1 MNTSKS
7 LDVIDQSV
15 LLAELGELIA
25 LSDHVKKQ
33 TIDCLAQGKP
43 LSDELLKAIAAV
55 ANIEKELTKSLDRC
69 KTRSAEDAN
78 LEAKEVDSIKKPDQE
93 AELQKQLAELQLRL
107 DEKDKALEAKNEELD
122 ALKYESIKKHDQE
135 AELQKQL
142 AELQLRLDE
151 KDKAL
156 EAKDKELD
164 AALEAAKQAGLPAND
179 GDQLSE
185 HEEMSYQVISGLL
198 IRLLLAKKGVS
209 DKAPYPSEAEIIR
222 EIEDID
228 LYGYKKV
235 TLAKRFKHAR
245 EKLENE
251 LKKKQPAKYR
261 STA

>member
-1 MNTSKS
+1 MNASKS

-33 TIDCLAQGKP
+33 TIVCLAQGRP

-55 ANIEKELTKSLDRC
+55 ANIEKELTKSLARC

-151 KDKAL
+151 KDKVL
-156 EAKDKELD
+156 EAKNEELD
-164 AALEAAKQAGLPAND
+164 AAKQAGLPADD
-179 GDQLSE
+179 GDRLSE

-198 IRLLLAKKGVS
+198 IRLLLAKKGVN

>member
-7 LDVIDQSV
+7 LGVIDQSV

-33 TIDCLAQGKP
+33 TIVCLAQGRP

-156 EAKDKELD
+156 EAKNEE
-164 AALEAAKQAGLPAND
+164 LEAAKQAGLPTND

>member
-7 LDVIDQSV
+7 LGVIDQSV

-33 TIDCLAQGKP
+33 TIVCLAQGRP

-55 ANIEKELTKSLDRC
+55 ANIEKELTKSLARC

-156 EAKDKELD
+156 EAKNEE
-164 AALEAAKQAGLPAND
+164 LEAAKQAGLPTND

>member
-7 LDVIDQSV
+7 LGVIDQSV

-33 TIDCLAQGKP
+33 TIVCLAQGRP

-55 ANIEKELTKSLDRC
+55 ANIEKELTKSLARC
-69 KTRSAEDAN
+69 EARSAEDAN

-107 DEKDKALEAKNEELD
+107 DEKDKALEAKNEEL
-122 ALKYESIKKHDQE
+122 
-135 AELQKQL
+135 
-142 AELQLRLDE
+142 
-151 KDKAL
+151 
-156 EAKDKELD
+156 
-164 AALEAAKQAGLPAND
+164 EAAKQAGLPTND

>member
-1 MNTSKS
+1 MNASKS

-33 TIDCLAQGKP
+33 TIVCLAQGRP

-55 ANIEKELTKSLDRC
+55 ANIEKELTKSLARC

-107 DEKDKALEAKNEELD
+107 DEKDKALEAKNEEL
-122 ALKYESIKKHDQE
+122 
-135 AELQKQL
+135 
-142 AELQLRLDE
+142 
-151 KDKAL
+151 
-156 EAKDKELD
+156 
-164 AALEAAKQAGLPAND
+164 EAAKQAGLPTND

-261 STA
+261 STG

>member
-1 MNTSKS
+1 MNASKS

-33 TIDCLAQGKP
+33 TIVCLAQGKP

-55 ANIEKELTKSLDRC
+55 ANVEKELAKSLARC
-69 KTRSAEDAN
+69 KTRSAEDAK
-78 LEAKEVDSIKKPDQE
+78 LEAKEVDNIKKPDQE

-122 ALKYESIKKHDQE
+122 A
-135 AELQKQL
+135 
-142 AELQLRLDE
+142 
-151 KDKAL
+151 
-156 EAKDKELD
+156 
-164 AALEAAKQAGLPAND
+164 AKQAGLLAND
-179 GDQLSE
+179 GDRLSE

-198 IRLLLAKKGVS
+198 IRLLLAKKGVN

>member
-1 MNTSKS
+1 MNASKS

-33 TIDCLAQGKP
+33 TIVCLAQGRP

-55 ANIEKELTKSLDRC
+55 ANIEKELTKSLARC

-142 AELQLRLDE
+142 AKLQLRLDE

-156 EAKDKELD
+156 EAKNEE
-164 AALEAAKQAGLPAND
+164 LEAAKQAGLPTND

-261 STA
+261 STG

>member
-55 ANIEKELTKSLDRC
+55 ANIEKELAKSLARC
-69 KTRSAEDAN
+69 EARRTEDAN
-78 LEAKEVDSIKKPDQE
+78 LEPKEIG
-93 AELQKQLAELQLRL
+93 
-107 DEKDKALEAKNEELD
+107 
-122 ALKYESIKKHDQE
+122 SIKKHDQE

-164 AALEAAKQAGLPAND
+164 AALEAAKQAGLPTND